1 MIEIHDLCKSYGET
15 PLFSQ
20 LSLTLHD
27 GHIIALVGRNGIG
40 KTTLLKAIT
49 QPKAID
55 GGSIFIDGFDS
66 RSFAARRHFFF
77 VPDDPQM
84 FPALTGREYL
94 QLIGG
99 LYQQPLDPALDALC
113 DAFALHAALST
124 FIGDCSL
131 GMQQKLVLAAA
142 FLSGANNLILDEPFN
157 GLDPA
162 SAIALKNQL
171 RAHRDAGG
179 LILLSTHN
187 LDFVSNFCDTILFID
202 RSHRLI
208 TQPNPH
214 DLSALEAA
222 FFRHASA

>member
-84 FPALTGREYL
+84 FPTLTGREYL

-157 GLDPA
+157 VLDPA

-208 TQPNPH
+208 AQPNPH

>member
-27 GHIIALVGRNGIG
+27 GDIVALVGENGIG
-40 KTTLLKAIT
+40 KTTLLNAIT
-49 QPKAID
+49 QPTMID
-55 GGSIFIDGFDS
+55 SGSVFIDGLDS

-84 FPALTGREYL
+84 FPTLSGRDYL
-94 QLIGG
+94 QLISG
-99 LYQQPLDPALDALC
+99 LYQQPLDPTLGFLC
-113 DAFALHAALST
+113 DIFALHTALST
-124 FIGDCSL
+124 LIEDCSL

-142 FLSGANNLILDEPFN
+142 FLSGAKNLILDEPFN

-162 SAIALKNQL
+162 SAIALKDQL
-171 RAHRDAGG
+171 RSHRDAGG

-202 RSHRLI
+202 RSHQLI
-208 TQPNPH
+208 TQTNPH
-214 DLSALEAA
+214 DLSALEAT
-222 FFRHASA
+222 FFRHAKL

>member
-1 MIEIHDLCKSYGET
+1 M
-15 PLFSQ
+15 
-20 LSLTLHD
+20 
-27 GHIIALVGRNGIG
+27 
-40 KTTLLKAIT
+40 
-49 QPKAID
+49 
-55 GGSIFIDGFDS
+55 
-66 RSFAARRHFFF
+66 
-77 VPDDPQM
+77 
-84 FPALTGREYL
+84 
-94 QLIGG
+94 
-99 LYQQPLDPALDALC
+99 
-113 DAFALHAALST
+113 
-124 FIGDCSL
+124 
-131 GMQQKLVLAAA
+131 LAAA

-214 DLSALEAA
+214 DLSALEAT
-222 FFRHASA
+222 FFRHARL

>member
-84 FPALTGREYL
+84 FPTLTGREYL

-99 LYQQPLDPALDALC
+99 LYQQPLAPALDALC
-113 DAFALHAALST
+113 
-124 FIGDCSL
+124 
-131 GMQQKLVLAAA
+131 
-142 FLSGANNLILDEPFN
+142 
-157 GLDPA
+157 
-162 SAIALKNQL
+162 
-171 RAHRDAGG
+171 DAGG